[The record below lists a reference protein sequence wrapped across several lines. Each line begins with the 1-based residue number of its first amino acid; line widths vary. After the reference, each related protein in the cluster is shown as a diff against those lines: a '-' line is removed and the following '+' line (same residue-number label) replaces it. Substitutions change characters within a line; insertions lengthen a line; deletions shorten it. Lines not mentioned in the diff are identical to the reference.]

1 MAHRRGFSWLE
12 VILVKVVLLGTAL
25 AMRGVVRDAT
35 AGTMARANAA
45 ILDTN
50 VDDER
55 PEIPMTGGLPGRAL
69 IIGNQPGYFRPVSS
83 MPTHPS
89 KTAIESSHI
98 IRDRKPF
105 CGT

>member
-1 MAHRRGFSWLE
+1 MVHRRGISLLE
-12 VILVKVVLLGTAL
+12 VILVKLVLLGTAL
-25 AMRGVVRDAT
+25 VMRGVIRDAT

-55 PEIPMTGGLPGRAL
+55 PETTMTGGLPGRAL
-69 IIGNQPGYFRPVSS
+69 IIGNQPVYFRPVSS
-83 MPTHPS
+83 LPTHPS
-89 KTAIESSHI
+89 KTALESCGI

>member
-12 VILVKVVLLGTAL
+12 VILVKLVLLGTAL
-25 AMRGVVRDAT
+25 VMRGAVRDAT

-50 VDDER
+50 VDDDR
-55 PEIPMTGGLPGRAL
+55 LGADMSGGLPGRAS
-69 IIGNQPGYFRPVSS
+69 IIGNCPNNFPHVSPS
-83 MPTHPS
+83 RTHPL
-89 KTAIESSHI
+89 KTGRESPVTLG
-98 IRDRKPF
+98 DRNTF

>member
-12 VILVKVVLLGTAL
+12 VILVKLVLLGTAL
-25 AMRGVVRDAT
+25 AMRSVVRDAT

-45 ILDTN
+45 ILDIN

-55 PEIPMTGGLPGRAL
+55 PETPMTGGLPGRAL
-69 IIGNQPGYFRPVSS
+69 IIGNQPAYFPPVSPL
-83 MPTHPS
+83 PTHPS
-89 KTAIESSHI
+89 QTALESSRI